1 MALQNNGFNFSGNAT
16 CVINQAP
23 EKGNYDYGTVKP
35 HNRLSAIDANY
46 AHLTGITAMASSI
59 ISDPEY
65 ENDKHLLSLVQ
76 AISLNAS
83 IALDM
88 LKGITAQ

>member
-1 MALQNNGFNFSGNAT
+1 
-16 CVINQAP
+16 
-23 EKGNYDYGTVKP
+23 
-35 HNRLSAIDANY
+35 
-46 AHLTGITAMASSI
+46 MASSI

-65 ENDKHLLSLVQ
+65 EDDKHLLSLVQ